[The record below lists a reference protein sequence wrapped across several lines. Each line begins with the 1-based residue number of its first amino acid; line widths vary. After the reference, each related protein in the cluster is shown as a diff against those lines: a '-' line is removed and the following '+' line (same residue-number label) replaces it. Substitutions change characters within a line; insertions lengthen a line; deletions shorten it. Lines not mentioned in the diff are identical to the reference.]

1 MKKLIILGL
10 VLTILAGI
18 VIPAMLVSEIAKP
31 EDKVLGYWRQVDD
44 KTGEERS
51 IVKIYRDTDGLI
63 SGRLIWTESPKD
75 ENGDFH
81 MVKGRDYSTYDG
93 TDKPILGFKIMWGIK
108 YSANKDIWGW
118 GSIYDPE
125 EGKKY
130 GVSLQIASKDGSKYE
145 KGNLILKGWWGPF
158 NRAQFW
164 KPADI
169 EYLRTL
175 KKDSFWEKER
185 KVIFG
190 N

>member
-10 VLTILAGI
+10 VFTILAGI
-18 VIPAMLVSEIAKP
+18 ILPAMLVSEIAGP

-51 IVKIYRDTDGLI
+51 IVKIYRDTDGKI
-63 SGRLIWTESPKD
+63 SGRLIWTNAPKD
-75 ENGDFH
+75 ENGEYH

-93 TDKPILGFKIMWGIK
+93 KPKPILGFKIMWGIK
-108 YSANKDIWGW
+108 YSEKKNLWGW

-130 GVSLQIASKDGSKYE
+130 GVSLEIAKKDGKSYV
-145 KGNLILKGWWGPF
+145 KGDLILKGWFGF
-158 NRAQFW
+158 ISRAQFW
-164 KPADI
+164 KPADVD
-169 EYLRTL
+169 YLKTL
-175 KKDSFWEKER
+175 DKDKFWDKEA

-190 N
+190 D